1 MTTPKALEA
10 TNADYEAY
18 QTVVQLVSKG
28 ISDGIT
34 EALTKLKDPAS
45 FGETVNALAAAQG
58 VTASAVADPK
68 ALYNG
73 FWTLANGVDT
83 NFCWRSSAGVPLRSA
98 LITSAVKPTE
108 EPVSLSGAPSPQF
121 SIGVS
126 AFGIGLGVSW

>member
-1 MTTPKALEA
+1 MSPANA
-10 TNADYEAY
+10 TATDADYEAY

-34 EALTKLKDPAS
+34 AALTKLKDPAS
-45 FGETVNALAAAQG
+45 FGETVSDLAATQG
-58 VTASAVADPK
+58 VTAAAVADST

-83 NFCWRSSAGVPLRSA
+83 DFRWRSNAGVPVRSA
-98 LITSAVKPTE
+98 LITSTVEPSQT
-108 EPVSLSGAPSPQF
+108 PVSLSGAPQPEF